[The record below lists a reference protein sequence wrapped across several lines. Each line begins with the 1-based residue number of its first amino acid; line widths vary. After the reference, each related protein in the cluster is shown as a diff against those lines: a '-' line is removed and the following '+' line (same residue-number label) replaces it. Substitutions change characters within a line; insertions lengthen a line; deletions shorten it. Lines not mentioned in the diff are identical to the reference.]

1 MSLEEDFF
9 AAQDAQARADR
20 FAEFDPATQ
29 PAHTERRIFLFIGVG
44 LAVALGVIY
53 LLMPGTDAAPDPT
66 TPSSAAALTPA
77 STAPASTAP
86 ASTAPASTAPASTA
100 PASTAKAPTAPA
112 RTSRLARLLK
122 ANASAAGAAPSPPV
136 AAPAEF
142 GAARQQIEAGA
153 FDQALATLGAAD
165 GFEAQALRGWAL
177 YELGRDADAR
187 RALRAALAIRP
198 DHAESLLLLGS
209 LEQSRDNT
217 AAKQTYEAFLA
228 AHPNAPQAGEVRQIL
243 DRI

>member
-20 FAEFDPATQ
+20 FADFDPATQ
-29 PAHTERRIFLFIGVG
+29 PVHTERRIFLFIGVG

-53 LLMPGTDAAPDPT
+53 WLMPATDAAPDPAA
-66 TPSSAAALTPA
+66 PSAALTPA

-86 ASTAPASTAPASTA
+86 ASTAPAS
-100 PASTAKAPTAPA
+100 TAPA

-142 GAARQQIEAGA
+142 GTARQQIEAGA

-217 AAKQTYEAFLA
+217 AARQTYEAFLA